1 MPNNCTWNTY
11 TQTGFV
17 QFSKDSHHNIVY
29 DAMELNQESVT
40 KLESKRL
47 ELNISIGERD
57 DNANLKYSKYLWDST
72 KAILRGI
79 YQEKK
84 NQLAKFPFQEQ
95 KTLKIKQR
103 NENFCFRPPEQHFSV
118 RCTRGHGGYLK
129 GKAGKANPVGCCH
142 LTPLRVS
149 AVHLRRCLSGDLH
162 SP

>member
-84 NQLAKFPFQEQ
+84 TNQL
-95 KTLKIKQR
+95 
-103 NENFCFRPPEQHFSV
+103 NFHFKN
-118 RCTRGHGGYLK
+118 RKH
-129 GKAGKANPVGCCH
+129 
-142 LTPLRVS
+142 
-149 AVHLRRCLSGDLH
+149 
-162 SP
+162 